1 MNHQFSAIVD
11 TTAKSE
17 QEMLEIADALGN
29 AGCLDASVG
38 GHDEGVE
45 LSFNRDAPSLD
56 TAIKSAVAEIEG
68 AGYRVKRVE
77 MTRDAISLEA

>member
-1 MNHQFSAIVD
+1 VIVD
-11 TTAKSE
+11 ATAKSE
-17 QEMLEIADALGN
+17 QEMLDIADALGN
-29 AGCLDASVG
+29 AGCLDSSVG

-77 MTRDAISLEA
+77 MARDAISLEA